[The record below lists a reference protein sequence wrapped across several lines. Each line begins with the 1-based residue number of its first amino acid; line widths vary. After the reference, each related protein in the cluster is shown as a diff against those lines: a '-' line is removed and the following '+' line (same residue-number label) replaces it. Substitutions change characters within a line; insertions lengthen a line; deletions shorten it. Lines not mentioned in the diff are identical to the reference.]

1 MCRHALFLLPMF
13 ALLLSLGGRAA
24 TAQENDTARAA
35 IRHMAWSYEQG
46 LAQLDELGAPAVAA
60 LIQTIDSDEDWTI
73 RVRALSAL
81 AELGPKYPEEAR
93 PAIPLLLSIIEEE
106 DGRLSAVAALGALG
120 KNHPDIYM
128 RIIQTL
134 ASETE
139 WGLEVYRQAL
149 KDSRPVPPN
158 AVDLLVTYLSHAHP
172 AVRSIAYDILLDLGA
187 DARDGAPLVDTM
199 LQRGYPPEDL
209 GMGALLISMS
219 GEEALRTINIRISA
233 DKLLAEDIRALA
245 ALGAP
250 GAQMLMNKMKTES
263 WTIGRRVAAG
273 GPMVLPA
280 LISAST
286 NEEYYVRRN
295 ALVAIGYLQ
304 STAPEPPLDLA
315 AALNPLTQALQGKDK
330 TLQAI
335 AAQSLAELGATEA
348 YPALEQARDT
358 ASDPA
363 LRRVFNDALFAMGV
377 VTGNTLSTDLPL
389 FTVYKT
395 EVDADAEGHQQ
406 FEHWLQVEGGDN
418 RILLGKSYLPLQ
430 STYMLSQVDTPSI
443 TVEWVTPDLILDVRW
458 TERGA
463 GNSIR
468 YSQLLIKQG
477 DAWQPIL
484 RANENDWRQKIEFA
498 VNPGRNELRL
508 RMREQVLDKLDVPAP
523 LSRPQPWNQA
533 EFGRSFTWLREWPC
547 TVDENGI
554 HIAQGTRT
562 ILLSQE
568 VGIAE
573 LSAFL
578 ADDTGSTVNDM
589 TNQLR
594 ELNPRLRYPE
604 RCFGP
609 ILVSIAEPPF
619 SPSDASEG
627 AGHEQ

>member
-1 MCRHALFLLPMF
+1 MASRAFLLSMYLGT
-13 ALLLSLGGRAA
+13 LLLVGAPAHGETTDEALNAVR
-24 TAQENDTARAA
+24 QLN
-35 IRHMAWSYEQG
+35 WSYERG
-46 LAQLDELGAPAVAA
+46 LAMLEELGAPAIPA
-60 LIQTIDSDEDWTI
+60 LVQTIETSED
-73 RVRALSAL
+73 SAL
-81 AELGPKYPEEAR
+81 RARAVLALGEIGPKYPEEVTT
-93 PAIPLLLSIIEEE
+93 AIPLLLSLLDDE
-106 DGRLSAVAALGALG
+106 GLRLHAVTALGTLG
-120 KNHPDIYM
+120 KNDPEVYM

-134 ASETE
+134 ASENE
-139 WGLEVYRQAL
+139 WQLEAYREAL

-158 AVDLLVTYLSHAHP
+158 AVDLLVTFLSHPHP

-199 LQRGYPPEDL
+199 LQWGHPPSDL
-209 GMGALLISMS
+209 GMAALLISMS
-219 GEEALRTINIRISA
+219 SEEALRTIDIRISA

-245 ALGAP
+245 ALGEP
-250 GAQMLMNKMKTES
+250 GVQMLMNKMKIES

-286 NEEYYVRRN
+286 SEEYYVRRN
-295 ALVAIGYLQ
+295 ALLAIGHLK
-304 STAPEPPLDLA
+304 STVPDTPLDLVA
-315 AALNPLTQALQGKDK
+315 TLSPLIQALQGKDK
-330 TLQAI
+330 TLQAV
-335 AAQSLAELGATEA
+335 AAQSLAELRATEA
-348 YPALEQARDT
+348 SPVLEQAHDT

-363 LRRVFNDALFAMGV
+363 MRRVFDDALFAMGV
-377 VTGNTLSTDLPL
+377 VTANTLSTDLPL

-395 EVDADAEGHQQ
+395 EVEADAECHQQ

-418 RILLGKSYLPLQ
+418 RILLGKSYLPQQ
-430 STYMLSQVDTPSI
+430 STYMFSQVDTPSI

-463 GNSIR
+463 GNSTR

-477 DAWQPIL
+477 DSWQPIL

-498 VNPGRNELRL
+498 FNPGRDELRL

-533 EFGRSFTWLREWPC
+533 EFGRSFTWLHEWPC
-547 TVDENGI
+547 TVNEHGI
-554 HIAQGTRT
+554 QIAQGTRT

-568 VGIAE
+568 VSIAE

-578 ADDTGSTVNDM
+578 ADVTGSTVNDM

-604 RCFGP
+604 RCFGL
-609 ILVSIAEPPF
+609 ILVSIGEPPF
-619 SPSDASEG
+619 SPSDTSEG
-627 AGHEQ
+627 VGHEQ